1 MTIHFH
7 IEMFLVNQLPDIYAH
22 FTHKPMKMQPHLG
35 QQSAQLFY
43 LQQQLDSLDGS
54 DSCFGDGS
62 GNATSQ
68 EVFQETNHPV
78 RHGWMCRSETFAV
91 ANLTKFLKET

>member
-1 MTIHFH
+1 M
-7 IEMFLVNQLPDIYAH
+7 EMFLVNQLPDIYAH
-22 FTHKPMKMQPHLG
+22 FTHKPVKMQPYLG

-54 DSCFGDGS
+54 DSRFGDGS

-68 EVFQETNHPV
+68 EVFHEANHPV
-78 RHGWMCRSETFAV
+78 RHGWMWRFETLAA